1 MTTHSIRMSVT
12 AGVIAAASSA
22 VLLAGSWVLP
32 QAAPPQG
39 RTAQSPAG
47 GGQQPPAPQAP
58 QQPQEI
64 DVSVSGSSRA
74 PRLAV
79 PDFLAPGAPP
89 DVAAAVAPLAETLW
103 EDLRFEREYDMI
115 PRAAYKAVAPAASA
129 DAVPFDQWRELGAN
143 FVLIATA
150 RGNASSVTIQ
160 ARLYDV
166 NTRQAVWG
174 KEYTGTAANP
184 RLFAHTISD
193 ELHEQRGLKGVART
207 KLAFAS
213 DRDGVRASS
222 SVENRNIKE
231 IYIGDYD
238 GENQRRVTVNR
249 SLAINPAWSADGR
262 AIAYTSYRRGYP
274 DIYVSYIYQGR
285 MEQPTKGTETVHN
298 FLPAFSPD
306 GTKLAFMTNR
316 DGNMEIYSVNR
327 DGSNLRRVT
336 RHPGNDT
343 TPTWSPA
350 GNQIAFTSDRTGAP
364 QLYIVD
370 ADGVSQPRRITSE
383 SWADRATWSPI
394 FSEIAY
400 AGRTGPGFDIK
411 IVDITTGAIRVVT
424 DGVGSNESPAWAPN
438 GRHLAFAST
447 RAGRTHI
454 FTVARDGQD
463 LRQLTRQGNNVQPS
477 WSH

>member
-1 MTTHSIRMSVT
+1 MTTPSIRLSVA
-12 AGVIAAASSA
+12 AGVLAAASSA
-22 VLLAGSWVLP
+22 VLLA
-32 QAAPPQG
+32 APWPVP
-39 RTAQSPAG
+39 TAPTAFSSG
-47 GGQQPPAPQAP
+47 GTPQQPPSPAPAP
-58 QQPQEI
+58 QQPSEI
-64 DVSVSGSSRA
+64 ELALDLASRA

-79 PDFLAPGAPP
+79 PDFIATGSPAE
-89 DVAAAVAPLAETLW
+89 VAAIAGPVAETLW
-103 EDLRFEREYDMI
+103 ADLRFEREFDMI
-115 PRAAYKAVAPAASA
+115 PRASYSAVAAATSA
-129 DAVPFDQWRELGAN
+129 ETVPFDQWRELGAN
-143 FVLIATA
+143 LVLIGTL
-150 RGNASSVTIQ
+150 RGNASSVTVQ

-166 NTRQAVWG
+166 NTRQVVWG
-174 KEYTGTAANP
+174 KEYTGPASNP

-213 DRDGVRASS
+213 DPDGLRQSS

-262 AIAYTSYRRGYP
+262 SIAYTSYRRGYP
-274 DIYVSYIYQGR
+274 DIYVSNIYQGT
-285 MEQPTKGTETVHN
+285 MEQPTKGTDRVHN
-298 FLPAFSPD
+298 FLPSFSPD
-306 GTKLAFMTNR
+306 GSKIAFMTNR

-327 DGSNLRRVT
+327 DGSGLRRLT

-343 TPTWSPA
+343 SPTWSPA
-350 GNQIAFTSDRTGAP
+350 GNQVAFTSDRTGAP
-364 QLYIVD
+364 QIYIVD
-370 ADGVSQPRRITSE
+370 ADGVAPPRRVTSE

-400 AGRTGPGFDIK
+400 AGRTGPGFDVK
-411 IVDITTGAIRVVT
+411 IVDIASGQVRVIT
-424 DGVGSNESPAWAPN
+424 DGIGSNESPAWAPN

-463 LRQLTRQGNNVQPS
+463 MQQLTRQGNNVQPS
-477 WSH
+477 WSR

>member
-1 MTTHSIRMSVT
+1 MTTHSIRLSVA
-12 AGVIAAASSA
+12 AGVLAAASSA
-22 VLLAGSWVLP
+22 VLLAGPWPSVQTPPP
-32 QAAPPQG
+32 QAPP
-39 RTAQSPAG
+39 PAG
-47 GGQQPPAPQAP
+47 GAP
-58 QQPQEI
+58 QQPPSEPAPQQPSEI
-64 DVSVSGSSRA
+64 AVSVDVSSRA

-79 PDFLAPGAPP
+79 PDFIATGAPAE
-89 DVAAAVAPLAETLW
+89 VTALAVPLAETLW
-103 EDLRFEREYDMI
+103 ADLRFEREYDLM
-115 PRAAYKAVAPAASA
+115 PRASYSAITPATSP

-143 FVLIATA
+143 FVLVGSL

-166 NTRQAVWG
+166 STRQVVWG
-174 KEYTGTAANP
+174 KEYTGNASNP
-184 RLFAHTISD
+184 RLFAHTIAD

-213 DRDGVRASS
+213 DRDGVRQTT
-222 SVENRNIKE
+222 SVENRSIKE

-274 DIYVSYIYQGR
+274 DIYVSYIYQGQ
-285 MEQPTKGTETVHN
+285 MEQPTKGTDTVHN
-298 FLPAFSPD
+298 FLPSFSPD
-306 GTKLAFMTNR
+306 GSKIAFMTNR
-316 DGNMEIYSVNR
+316 DGNMEIYAVNR
-327 DGSNLRRVT
+327 DGSGVRRIT

-343 TPTWSPA
+343 SPTWSPA
-350 GNQIAFTSDRTGAP
+350 GNQVAFTSDRTGTP
-364 QLYIVD
+364 QIYIVD
-370 ADGVSQPRRITSE
+370 ADGVGQPRRVTSE

-411 IVDITTGAIRVVT
+411 IVDIASGAIRVVT

-454 FTVARDGQD
+454 FTVARDGND

-477 WSH
+477 WSR